1 MEKLFRKQF
10 WLFHVAFLALTAWLA
25 ARAVNT
31 GVGAMLKAEL
41 TAAVSDTPKKG
52 PARARTRNFDAATD
66 ANVFNARREKVEEQV
81 PGAGGCKDDSECE
94 RGKCEAG
101 ACVEGDPKNDMASAV
116 PTELRVRLVGT
127 AVFTDPEF
135 SLASIIDE
143 GGGRGAESELY
154 SINSCPEAGPTGPD
168 GGPSLLGAQK
178 TPCNELLDSS
188 EVRLID
194 ADRVYIFNKNEERF
208 EYIEL
213 GKQDKNAPR
222 VAARKPD
229 KPKSKSKRKN
239 KFADEL
245 GEHIKKTGDNQFE
258 VEQEGVNKALG
269 DLSKLA
275 TQARIVPA
283 FEGGEA
289 VGFKLFS
296 IRPGSLYSKVG
307 IQNGDVIRRI
317 NGYELNSPDKA
328 LEVYQKLKDAKEISV
343 DLKRRGK
350 PMSMSYNIVQ

>member
-10 WLFHVAFLALTAWLA
+10 WVLHVVFLALTAWLA

-31 GVGAMLKAEL
+31 GVGAMLKAEPAAL
-41 TAAVSDTPKKG
+41 TAASGAKRSAP
-52 PARARTRNFDAATD
+52 RARNRNFEAATD
-66 ANVFNARREKVEEQV
+66 ANIFNARREKVEEL
-81 PGAGGCKDDSECE
+81 PEGATGCKEDTDCE
-94 RGKCEAG
+94 EGGKCEEG
-101 ACVEGDPKNDMASAV
+101 ICVKGDPKNDIASAV

-127 AVFTDPEF
+127 AVFTDAEF
-135 SLASIIDE
+135 SLASIVDE
-143 GGGRGAESELY
+143 SGGRNAEADLY
-154 SINSCPEAGPTGPD
+154 SINPCPESSPGPD
-168 GGPSLLGAQK
+168 GGPPLIGAQRV
-178 TPCNELLDSS
+178 PCNDLVDKAEI
-188 EVRLID
+188 RLID
-194 ADRVYIFNKNEERF
+194 ADRVYIFNKSEDRF

-213 GKQDKNAPR
+213 GKEDGKQPR
-222 VAARKPD
+222 VAAA
-229 KPKSKSKRKN
+229 KPKEKKKSKRKN

-245 GEHIKKTGDNQFE
+245 GDHIKKTGDNTWE

-296 IRPGSLYSKVG
+296 IRPGSLYSKIGV
-307 IQNGDVIRRI
+307 QNGDVIKRI

-328 LEVYQKLKDAKEISV
+328 LEVYQKLKDAKEISL

-350 PMSMSYNIVQ
+350 PMSLSYNIVP